1 MKKSDLNFFYKELI
15 ETFVPI
21 LKRKFFAYGDLCV
34 AAIHYKG
41 FFEGMTHCSFA
52 ALRKDY
58 DAMLPLIES
67 VCFNH
72 GLIFEKYSYT
82 NGAVNLYS
90 RVGKR
95 IDDVNVVW
103 INFLPL
109 DNIPNQV
116 ILRFK
121 LFKEARK
128 NLPAASN
135 SKLEEIKKQ
144 LCRYNSY
151 SLPFCACLAFDSG
164 QKQMGERTIFQRSI
178 LKEDLF
184 PLRYVQ
190 FENIEIPVSKK
201 VSNWTLEMTPQ
212 RKKDIEIIQR
222 ESLLSLVDLDKACE
236 KMGANYFLVGG
247 SMLGAVRHQGF
258 IPWDDDTDV
267 GFLRKDYKLFC
278 KNAQKLMA
286 EKYFLQLPK
295 TDKHIHFV
303 YARLRRAGVNYIT
316 HYNENKNFN
325 KGIWVDLFPFDAI
338 PANKYLANF
347 QKKWANMFARASM
360 GLKRR
365 REYVLADIKD
375 GSPIAC
381 PKDAFYLRL
390 YRFASILFPVRLCDM
405 CYQAIARMFNP
416 LLAKKQNTVFASF
429 IPSYTTITK
438 DEAFPVRK
446 VLYEGKPL
454 AIPNHA
460 EEFLVRQYGD
470 FDKIPP
476 LHERY
481 AEHGFKRLEYND

>member
-1 MKKSDLNFFYKELI
+1 MNIFDNKNAYIDLVK
-15 ETFVPI
+15 I
-21 LKRKFFAYGDLCV
+21 LEPHFKGKFFAYGDLCV
-34 AAIHYKG
+34 AAIHYQG
-41 FFEGMTHCSFA
+41 FFKGMTHCSFA

-58 DAMLPLIES
+58 DAMLSLIES

-72 GLIFEKYSYT
+72 GLIFEKYSHT

-128 NLPAASN
+128 NLPAVSN
-135 SKLEEIKKQ
+135 RKLEEIKKQ
-144 LCRYNSY
+144 LCRYNSF

-247 SMLGAVRHQGF
+247 SML
-258 IPWDDDTDV
+258 
-267 GFLRKDYKLFC
+267 
-278 KNAQKLMA
+278 
-286 EKYFLQLPK
+286 
-295 TDKHIHFV
+295 
-303 YARLRRAGVNYIT
+303 
-316 HYNENKNFN
+316 
-325 KGIWVDLFPFDAI
+325 
-338 PANKYLANF
+338 
-347 QKKWANMFARASM
+347 
-360 GLKRR
+360 
-365 REYVLADIKD
+365 
-375 GSPIAC
+375 
-381 PKDAFYLRL
+381 
-390 YRFASILFPVRLCDM
+390 
-405 CYQAIARMFNP
+405 
-416 LLAKKQNTVFASF
+416 
-429 IPSYTTITK
+429 
-438 DEAFPVRK
+438 
-446 VLYEGKPL
+446 
-454 AIPNHA
+454 
-460 EEFLVRQYGD
+460 
-470 FDKIPP
+470 
-476 LHERY
+476 
-481 AEHGFKRLEYND
+481 